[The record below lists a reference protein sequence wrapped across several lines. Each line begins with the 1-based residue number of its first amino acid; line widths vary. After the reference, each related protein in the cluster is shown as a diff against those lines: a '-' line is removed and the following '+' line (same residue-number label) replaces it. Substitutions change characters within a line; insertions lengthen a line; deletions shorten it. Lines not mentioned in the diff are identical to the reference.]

1 MVTIWA
7 RMYTRKNY
15 SVKDMAWWTR
25 HDTVLLLLIALVPV
39 IVYELFDQKWL
50 HLPWLPIAVVGTAVA
65 FIISFQNNATY
76 DRVWEAR
83 KIWGGIVNAS
93 RAWGIV
99 VNDFITTDF
108 TDEDVSDAELRA
120 IRKEL
125 IFRHIAWLTALRH
138 AMRQPKPWEHV
149 MKHRTNKEWSEM
161 IGVREHRYPVEEE
174 LGPYLSEEE
183 LAYVLSKSNMS
194 TQLVSLQ
201 SKQLRHLRTRGLI
214 EDFRHMEMENILVE
228 LYALQ
233 GKSERIKN
241 FPYPR
246 QYATLNWIFLW
257 IFVLLLPFGVMFE
270 FDKIG
275 AALTTSYPIIGA
287 NFIWLSVPFSALVMW
302 VFHTME
308 RIGRVS
314 ENPFEGTPNDVPI
327 TTISR
332 GIEIDV
338 REMID
343 DDPEAIPPPIE
354 AQHHTQT

>member
-1 MVTIWA
+1 
-7 RMYTRKNY
+7 MYTKKNY
-15 SVKDMAWWTR
+15 SIRDMAWWTR
-25 HDTVLLLLIALVPV
+25 HDTVLLLLIALAPV
-39 IVYELFDQKWL
+39 LVYEVFDQKWL
-50 HLPWLPIAVVGTAVA
+50 RLPWLPIAVVGTAVA

-83 KIWGGIVNAS
+83 KIWGGIVNTS
-93 RAWGIV
+93 RAWGIM
-99 VNDFITTDF
+99 VNDFITNDF
-108 TDEDVSDAELRA
+108 MDEKVGDAELRA

-125 IFRHIAWLTALRH
+125 VFRHIAWMTALRH
-138 AMRQPKPWEHV
+138 AMREPRPWEHV
-149 MKHRTNKEWSEM
+149 MKHPTNREWSEV
-161 IGVREHRYPVEEE
+161 IGVREHSHPLEEE
-174 LGPYLSEEE
+174 LAPYLSEEE
-183 LAYVLSKSNMS
+183 LAYILSKSNKS
-194 TQLVSLQ
+194 THLVSVQ
-201 SKQLRHLRTRGLI
+201 SKRLRELRTRRLI

-228 LYALQ
+228 LLTLQ

-257 IFVLLLPFGVMFE
+257 IFVLLLPLGVMFE
-270 FDKIG
+270 FDQIG
-275 AALTTSYPIIGA
+275 AAVSDRHPIIGP

-327 TTISR
+327 TTMAR
-332 GIEIDV
+332 GIEIDL
-338 REMID
+338 REMLD
-343 DDPEAIPPPIE
+343 EDPASIPPPIE

>member
-1 MVTIWA
+1 
-7 RMYTRKNY
+7 MYTRKNY

-25 HDTVLLLLIALVPV
+25 QDTLLLLVIALVPV
-39 IVYELFDQKWL
+39 VIYQVFDQRWL

-83 KIWGGIVNAS
+83 KIWGGIVNTS
-93 RAWGIV
+93 RAWGVV
-99 VNDFITTDF
+99 VNDFISNDF
-108 TDEDVSDAELRA
+108 TDEKAGDEEFGT

-125 IFRHIAWLTALRH
+125 IYRHVAWLTALRH
-138 AMRQPKPWEHV
+138 AMRQERPWEHFV
-149 MKHRTNKEWSEM
+149 EHPSNKEWRDAVP
-161 IGVREHRYPVEEE
+161 VREHSVS
-174 LGPYLSEEE
+174 LEEE
-183 LAYVLSKSNMS
+183 LADYLSDEDLAYTLSKSNKS
-194 TQLVSLQ
+194 THLISLQ
-201 SKQLRHLRTRGLI
+201 SKQLRKLRTRGLI
-214 EDFRHMEMENILVE
+214 EDFRHMEMQNILVE

-270 FDKIG
+270 FDRIG
-275 AALTTSYPIIGA
+275 AAVMERHPLIGA
-287 NFIWLSVPFSALVMW
+287 NFVWLSVPFSTLVMW

-308 RIGRVS
+308 RVGRVS

-327 TTISR
+327 TTMSR
-332 GIEIDV
+332 GIEIDL
-338 REMID
+338 REMLD
-343 DDPEAIPPPIE
+343 EDPSTIPGPIAPQQD
-354 AQHHTQT
+354 AQM

>member
-1 MVTIWA
+1 MI
-7 RMYTRKNY
+7 
-15 SVKDMAWWTR
+15 SWTR
-25 HDTVLLLLIALVPV
+25 QETVLLTLIALIPV
-39 IVYELFDQKWL
+39 VVYEVFDQKWL

-99 VNDFITTDF
+99 VNDFITNDF
-108 TDEDVSDAELRA
+108 TDDEASDAELAA
-120 IRKEL
+120 IRREL
-125 IFRHIAWLTALRH
+125 ILRHVAWLTALRH
-138 AMRQPKPWEHV
+138 AMRQPRPWEHSLQ
-149 MKHRTNKEWSEM
+149 HPTNKEWAAM
-161 IGVREHRYPVEEE
+161 IGVREHRISLEEE
-174 LGPYLSEEE
+174 LEPLLSEQE
-183 LAYVLSKSNMS
+183 LAYVLAKSNIAV
-194 TQLVSLQ
+194 QLLSLQ
-201 SKQLRHLRTRGLI
+201 SKQLRALRTRGLI
-214 EDFRHMEMENILVE
+214 EDFRHMEMENVLVE

-246 QYATLNWIFLW
+246 QYATLNQTFLW

-275 AALTTSYPIIGA
+275 GELTQKYPLIGEH
-287 NFIWLSVPFSALVMW
+287 FVWLSVPFSVLVMW

-327 TTISR
+327 TTIAR
-332 GIEIDV
+332 GIEIDL

-343 DDPEAIPPPIE
+343 EDPASIPLPIE